1 MRKNV
6 LYVTAVVI
14 AAGFFVSLAMAGNG
28 NGPGDG
34 TGVGPC
40 VCETSLDID
49 PADGICDIC
58 GGCIPEGDGPKGPN
72 GSGNGDQI
80 RDGSCLTTSSAFVDK
95 TTEMKGGNGKGG
107 GDRKRDGSGG
117 GKGGGDR
124 KRDGSCKDPNA

>member
-58 GGCIPEGDGPKGPN
+58 GGCIPEGDGPKRMYGPKGPN

-107 GDRKRDGSGG
+107 GDRKRDC
-117 GKGGGDR
+117 
-124 KRDGSCKDPNA
+124 SCEDPNA